1 MNRSESQ
8 AGLGPEH
15 YASSYW
21 GASLVQSPEHIRDL
35 EDTIDESCGFSIVPC
50 DDLPGGWLGP
60 RAPRISNGAR
70 AQAELDGRYG
80 GAQDKHGEH
89 NSTDSED
96 YGHLRAEGGSR
107 PEVRSGLYSPIIAL
121 AEKAEEDADFRD
133 LETEKEKEEGRS
145 KEIRK
150 ETIKALKAAWDAM
163 TPEQQE
169 AARREGN
176 QRIAKRALAASRD
189 ESRDRGDRKLAL
201 EEVARRIQQGAHL
214 ELTGEERESLEEITR
229 KWQEEEPHL
238 KYNQRTPVG
247 ANEVTELRG
256 LIESA
261 EPRP

>member
-8 AGLGPEH
+8 TGLGPEH

-21 GASLVQSPEHIRDL
+21 GASLVQSPEDSIDDL
-35 EDTIDESCGFSIVPC
+35 GGYGFSIVEE
-50 DDLPGGWLGP
+50 DLPGALLGP

-70 AQAELDGRYG
+70 EQAELEGRYAG
-80 GAQDKHGEH
+80 TWDEHGE
-89 NSTDSED
+89 NNFATDSED
-96 YGHLRAEGGSR
+96 YGYLQAEGGSR

-133 LETEKEKEEGRS
+133 LETEKEEEEGKQRD
-145 KEIRK
+145 ETK

-176 QRIAKRALAASRD
+176 QRIAERALAASRD

-214 ELTGEERESLEEITR
+214 ELTEEERQSLEEIKKELERR
-229 KWQEEEPHL
+229 K
-238 KYNQRTPVG
+238 G
-247 ANEVTELRG
+247 EV
-256 LIESA
+256 
-261 EPRP
+261 

>member
-70 AQAELDGRYG
+70 AQAELDGRCG
-80 GAQDKHGEH
+80 GTQDKYGEH
-89 NSTDSED
+89 NLDSED
-96 YGHLRAEGGSR
+96 GYLRAEGGSR

-133 LETEKEKEEGRS
+133 LETEKEEEEGKQRA
-145 KEIRK
+145 KTEK
-150 ETIKALKAAWDAM
+150 TIEALKAAWDAM

-176 QRIAKRALAASRD
+176 QRIAERALTASRD

-229 KWQEEEPHL
+229 KWQEEELHL

>member
-21 GASLVQSPEHIRDL
+21 GASLVQSPEDSIDDL
-35 EDTIDESCGFSIVPC
+35 GGYGFSIVEE
-50 DDLPGGWLGP
+50 DLPGVLLGP
-60 RAPRISNGAR
+60 RAPRISNGAWE
-70 AQAELDGRYG
+70 QAELEDRYAG
-80 GAQDKHGEH
+80 TRDEYGEH
-89 NSTDSED
+89 NFATDPED

-214 ELTGEERESLEEITR
+214 ELTEEERELLEEITR
-229 KWQEEEPHL
+229 EWQEEEPHL